1 MLAQRSNELNG
12 YVKGK
17 LELSEF
23 QCLLSVL
30 RKVCVSDYDQNKTVL
45 ITLACQPELLN
56 RFPTILVE
64 AASMGSA
71 TLQSAVGD
79 IVLFFK
85 TATQMLPL
93 TAILFKST
101 IQSCL
106 SALQH
111 GLITPQMDQLLGQ
124 KLIKQV
130 EDVLQDLKALQPEV
144 LAGKPSWLLRRKEQ
158 LERMKFQLP
167 PDDFRQINIYPSAE
181 DVLCAKR
188 PFLRPNIV
196 KGPYLDVEQYLDVQ
210 FRLLRED
217 FLRPLRDGVQD
228 IIHSTNSRKC
238 ETRSVRVYPK
248 VKFLKYVRETND
260 NELVL
265 NEGYLL
271 CFDAGPVRTKLRNI
285 DWKFSKKFLYG
296 GLVCFTANNFKT
308 VLFATI
314 SGRDVK
320 LLNQCQI
327 LVNFCQ
333 EITEDIFEINKT
345 YMMLESEVFFEP
357 YFQVAM
363 ICRCYIK

>member
-1 MLAQRSNELNG
+1 MVLVLAQRSNELSA
-12 YVKGK
+12 YVKGR

-23 QCLLSVL
+23 RCLLGVL
-30 RKVCVSDYDQNKTVL
+30 RKVCESDYDQNRAVL

-71 TLQSAVGD
+71 TLASAVAD
-79 IVLFFK
+79 VVLFFN
-85 TATQMLPL
+85 TMTQMLPL
-93 TAILFKST
+93 TAILFKSI

-111 GLITPQMDQLLGQ
+111 GLITPNMKLLGE

-130 EDVLQDLKALQPEV
+130 EDVLRDLQALQPED

-158 LERMKFQLP
+158 IERMKYEHP
-167 PDDFRQINIYPSAE
+167 PDDFRQIGIHPSAE

-188 PFLRPNIV
+188 PFLRPNVI
-196 KGPYLDVEQYLDVQ
+196 KGPYRDVNQYLDVQ

-248 VKFLKYVRETND
+248 VKFLKYVRETNE

-265 NEGYLL
+265 YEGYLL
-271 CFDAGPVRTKLRNI
+271 CFDAGAGKRFKIVDWRYTPKSFSTEGSSASRQTTSRLFSLRQ
-285 DWKFSKKFLYG
+285 SA
-296 GLVCFTANNFKT
+296 VVT
-308 VLFATI
+308 
-314 SGRDVK
+314 
-320 LLNQCQI
+320 
-327 LVNFCQ
+327 
-333 EITEDIFEINKT
+333 
-345 YMMLESEVFFEP
+345 
-357 YFQVAM
+357 
-363 ICRCYIK
+363 